1 MEVSHL
7 EPFLEGTIFKKLF
20 SVYNATDLKHI
31 NTLSLAML
39 KESSVT
45 ITRNCLDWLIVE
57 RTKHE
62 SFTLIYSIT
71 KYLADVPFG

>member
-1 MEVSHL
+1 
-7 EPFLEGTIFKKLF
+7 
-20 SVYNATDLKHI
+20 
-31 NTLSLAML
+31 ML

-62 SFTLIYSIT
+62 SFIVVYSIT